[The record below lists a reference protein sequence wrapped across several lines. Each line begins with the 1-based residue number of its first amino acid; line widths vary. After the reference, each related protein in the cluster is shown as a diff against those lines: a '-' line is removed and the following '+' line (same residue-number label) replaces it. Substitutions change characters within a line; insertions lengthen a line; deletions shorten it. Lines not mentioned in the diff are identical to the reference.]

1 MKFFRCV
8 LLICIGLICFSPQS
22 FSISKQL
29 PNIKSLQQEA
39 SQNNIQAQITLG
51 NMYETGQ
58 NIPKDYK
65 KALEW
70 YTKAA
75 NQGNALAQFY
85 VGRRYADGALNIP
98 KDYKKALEWYTK
110 AANQGNAQAQLNIGI
125 MYQDGLGVPKDVRK
139 SLEWYTKAANQG
151 NALAQL
157 NIGIIYKDGLGV
169 PKDYKKAK
177 IYFKQSCLNKLQIS
191 CDL

>member
-22 FSISKQL
+22 FFISKQL
-29 PNIKSLQQEA
+29 LNIKSLQQEA

-75 NQGNALAQFY
+75 NQGNA
-85 VGRRYADGALNIP
+85 
-98 KDYKKALEWYTK
+98 
-110 AANQGNAQAQLNIGI
+110 QAQLNIP
-125 MYQDGLGVPKDVRK
+125 Q
-139 SLEWYTKAANQG
+139 N
-151 NALAQL
+151 LAH
-157 NIGIIYKDGLGV
+157 IY
-169 PKDYKKAK
+169 
-177 IYFKQSCLNKLQIS
+177 
-191 CDL
+191 